1 MNDSLIKK
9 INDLPK
15 ISEVIKSYNL
25 SAKRRLSQNYIL
37 DLNLTNHIVKISGDI
52 KNKNVIEV
60 GPGPGSLTRAILTA
74 GAKRVIAIEKDVR
87 FIDALKIL
95 KKIVGIKL
103 TLINEDALKINLKE
117 IMRNNSID
125 DAVII
130 SNLPYSIAT
139 RLLIQW
145 LPFPENINKMTL
157 MFQRE
162 VAERIIAKV
171 GTKQYGRLSVITNIY
186 GNSKILMNIPSKVF
200 FPKPK
205 VNSSIIQIVPKSQIM
220 DNLQKN
226 NLEKVT
232 QALFHQR
239 RKKIKS
245 SLRYLGD
252 PDKLCKLANIDPS
265 LRAEQITPNDFAK
278 LSNIAFPNQ
287 N

>member
-117 IMRNNSID
+117 IMRDNSID

-186 GNSKILMNIPSKVF
+186 GNSKILINIPSKAF

-252 PDKLCKLANIDPS
+252 PDKLCKLANIDSS
-265 LRAEQITPNDFAK
+265 LRAEQISPNDFAK

>member
-25 SAKRRLSQNYIL
+25 LAKRRLSQNYIL

-52 KNKNVIEV
+52 KNKSVIEV

-74 GAKRVIAIEKDVR
+74 GAKRVIVIEKDTR
-87 FIDALKIL
+87 FIAALKVL
-95 KKIVGIKL
+95 KKIVGMKL
-103 TLINEDALKINLKE
+103 TLINEDALKINLND
-117 IMRNNSID
+117 IIRNNRID

-145 LPFPENINKMTL
+145 LPFPKNINKMTL
-157 MFQRE
+157 MFQKE

-186 GNSKILMNIPSKVF
+186 GNSKILLNIPSKAF

-205 VNSSIIQIVPKSQIM
+205 VNSSIIQIVPKLQIM

-245 SLRYLGD
+245 SLKYLGD
-252 PDKLCKLANIDPS
+252 PEKLCKLANIDSS
-265 LRAEQITPNDFAK
+265 LRAEQITPNDFARISK
-278 LSNIAFPNQ
+278 IAFSNQ

>member
-1 MNDSLIKK
+1 MSDALIKK

-15 ISEVIKSYNL
+15 ISEVIKSYDL
-25 SAKRRLSQNYIL
+25 LAKRRLSQNYIL

-52 KNKNVIEV
+52 KNKSVIEV

-74 GAKRVIAIEKDVR
+74 GARRVIAIEKDVR
-87 FIDALKIL
+87 FLHALKIL

-103 TLINEDALKINLKE
+103 TLINEDALKINLKKV
-117 IMRNNSID
+117 MQDNSID

-186 GNSKILMNIPSKVF
+186 GNSKILMNIPSKAF
-200 FPKPK
+200 FPEPK
-205 VNSSIIQIVPKSQIM
+205 VNSSIIQIVPKPQIM
-220 DNLQKN
+220 DNL
-226 NLEKVT
+226 
-232 QALFHQR
+232 
-239 RKKIKS
+239 RKKKYRKS
-245 SLRYLGD
+245 DTGPFSSKKKKD
-252 PDKLCKLANIDPS
+252 
-265 LRAEQITPNDFAK
+265 
-278 LSNIAFPNQ
+278 
-287 N
+287 

>member
-1 MNDSLIKK
+1 MDDSLIKK
-9 INDLPK
+9 INALPK

-25 SAKRRLSQNYIL
+25 LAKRRLSQNYIL

-74 GAKRVIAIEKDVR
+74 GARKVIAIEKDVR

-103 TLINEDALKINLKE
+103 TLVNEDALKINLKE
-117 IMRNNSID
+117 IMRDNSID

-145 LPFPENINKMTL
+145 LPFPKNINKMTL

-186 GNSKILMNIPSKVF
+186 GNSKILLNIPSNAF

-205 VNSSIIQIVPKSQIM
+205 VNSSIIQIVPKLQIM

-226 NLEKVT
+226 NIEKVT

-245 SLRYLGD
+245 TLKYLGD
-252 PDKLCKLANIDPS
+252 PEKLCKLANIDSS
-265 LRAEQITPNDFAK
+265 LRAEQITPNDFARISK
-278 LSNIAFPNQ
+278 IAFSNQ

>member
-1 MNDSLIKK
+1 MDDSLIKK
-9 INDLPK
+9 INALPK

-25 SAKRRLSQNYIL
+25 LAKRRLSQNYIL

-74 GAKRVIAIEKDVR
+74 GARKVIAIEKDVR

-117 IMRNNSID
+117 IMRDNSID

-145 LPFPENINKMTL
+145 LPFPKNINKMTL

-186 GNSKILMNIPSKVF
+186 GNSKILLNIPSNAF

-205 VNSSIIQIVPKSQIM
+205 VNSSIIQIVPKLQIM

-226 NLEKVT
+226 NIEKVT

-245 SLRYLGD
+245 TLKYLGD
-252 PDKLCKLANIDPS
+252 PEKLCKLANIDSS
-265 LRAEQITPNDFAK
+265 LRAEQITPNDFARISK
-278 LSNIAFPNQ
+278 IAFSNQ